1 MHLAT
6 FCTWHLETHKR
17 VSITLSLFETEHCW
31 QVSHLCPHLLTAFCW
46 CHELVIYPVYC
57 RLCFCRQRL
66 RESTL
71 TENPVWSPVGRL
83 AVMAGSWQLLQLMKY
98 SDYSTMCFSWFPS
111 EAERRVMML
120 GQLMALYFMPRLR
133 QCQPQSR
140 GAMSA
145 WWRWQVQD
153 GTGAASHKLASTRL
167 EPSGRLS
174 RTWGN
179 RVTRQLLWMTEQ
191 PCSGSALLPPLWG
204 RA

>member
-1 MHLAT
+1 MVLRYYIPRLAQ
-6 FCTWHLETHKR
+6 CLLVAHHGNWVPCGPRLNCAGSRSGLEPQRYCAHGPLVCGTR
-17 VSITLSLFETEHCW
+17 PGTYQSN
-31 QVSHLCPHLLTAFCW
+31 HLL
-46 CHELVIYPVYC
+46 PC
-57 RLCFCRQRL
+57 RLCFFRQRL

-71 TENPVWSPVGRL
+71 TENPVWSPVCRL

-145 WWRWQVQD
+145 W
-153 GTGAASHKLASTRL
+153 
-167 EPSGRLS
+167 
-174 RTWGN
+174 
-179 RVTRQLLWMTEQ
+179 
-191 PCSGSALLPPLWG
+191 
-204 RA
+204 

>member
-1 MHLAT
+1 MVLRYYIPRLAQ
-6 FCTWHLETHKR
+6 CLPVAHHGNWVPCGPRLNCAGSRSGLEPQRYCAHGPLVCGTR
-17 VSITLSLFETEHCW
+17 PGTYQSN
-31 QVSHLCPHLLTAFCW
+31 HLL
-46 CHELVIYPVYC
+46 PC
-57 RLCFCRQRL
+57 RLCFFRQRL

-120 GQLMALYFMPRLR
+120 GQLMALHFMPRLR

-145 WWRWQVQD
+145 W
-153 GTGAASHKLASTRL
+153 
-167 EPSGRLS
+167 
-174 RTWGN
+174 
-179 RVTRQLLWMTEQ
+179 
-191 PCSGSALLPPLWG
+191 
-204 RA
+204 